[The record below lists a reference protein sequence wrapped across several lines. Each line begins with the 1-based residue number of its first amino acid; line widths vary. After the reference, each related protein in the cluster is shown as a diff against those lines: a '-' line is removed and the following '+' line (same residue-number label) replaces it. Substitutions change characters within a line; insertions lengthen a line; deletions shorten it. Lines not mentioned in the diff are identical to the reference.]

1 MNLMR
6 IYTEK
11 DKTMATKITKKK
23 FLEFERVRQEGLYNM
38 FDPKARE
45 KTNLT
50 TKEWLIIM
58 QDYKKLAKAWLKNDK

>member
-58 QDYKKLAKAWLKNDK
+58 QDYKKLADGWLKDAK